1 MAAEGVIGSAVDVQL
16 VGGDGDHVVLAVE
29 RPAVVETVKPGV
41 VRPRSSFSPQC
52 SCVLKFLFDLS
63 WYGATMVRNMP
74 PGWPQDVQPPGSE
87 GWEATA
93 VTWLLDLVPEC
104 RQYDMVC
111 RHPVLLASIAR
122 HLIHGSVEGAREG
135 YRTVRTELAEHAP
148 PHAVDVALRAYRT
161 EGRLLAA
168 TERAVDLVERALRG
182 GPYTRMH

>member
-1 MAAEGVIGSAVDVQL
+1 VHAIDTPLLANVPSA
-16 VGGDGDHVVLAVE
+16 G
-29 RPAVVETVKPGV
+29 
-41 VRPRSSFSPQC
+41 C
-52 SCVLKFLFDLS
+52 SCVRTLPGVMADAQQCPESSDACHRDPCFLKFEFDPS
-63 WYGATMVRNMP
+63 WYGAVMVRNMP
-74 PGWPQDVQPPGSE
+74 LGWPQEVQPPGGE

-93 VTWLLDLVPEC
+93 VTWLLDLVPEY

-111 RHPVLLASIAR
+111 RHPVFLASIAR

-135 YRTVRTELAEHAP
+135 YRTVRTELTEHAP

-161 EGRLLAA
+161 EGRRLAP